1 MNFNTSDSS
10 KNFFKGGYW
19 AITHDSYV
27 VNEKEE
33 KIAIILPIEE
43 YEQIKEDLHD
53 LAVIAE
59 RRNEKT
65 VSLEEMKRKL

>member
-1 MNFNTSDSS
+1 MNFNIFDFS
-10 KNFFKGGYW
+10 KNFFKGGYLT
-19 AITHDSYV
+19 ITHDKYM
-27 VNEKEE
+27 VNKKGE

-53 LAVIAE
+53 LDVIAE

-65 VSLEEMKRKL
+65 ISFYELKRNL